1 MTTTTLAV
9 LVPLLPFLGAVAG
22 LLLGRTRPRLRT
34 PPRRPA
40 ARSPP
45 SALAVVVAVRQ
56 GGDQA
61 VDAATELTPTGSVP
75 IELALHIDGFAAL
88 VAVLVGLVATCV
100 QIYSTGY
107 LRDDPRYP
115 SYAALVSLFTS
126 AMLLV
131 VYSGDLMVLLVGW
144 EIMGI
149 CSYFLVGHYWETPE
163 ARAASLKA
171 FLVTKLGDVP
181 FLIGL
186 FALAADAGSFRITSI
201 LGTVASGGLDHPT
214 LIALLLL
221 AGVAGKSAQFP
232 LHTWLPDAMA
242 GPTPVSALIHAATM
256 VAAGVYF
263 VARLLPVFAA
273 SAAALVVLAVM
284 AAVTMVGSA
293 LAALA
298 QDDIKRVLAYST
310 IGQLGYM
317 TGALAVGDRGAAVFH
332 LLSHG
337 AFKALLFLGGGRDHP
352 RRRHQLAGRHVPDE
366 RPARPRPRRLLDD
379 DRGAPRARRDP
390 ALQRLLLQGG
400 RPRRRRARRHRP
412 RRGHPRRR
420 RLDRPRRRP
429 GHRPAHRRLRDP
441 PVAARLPRPGSRGPR
456 PRQAAHRHERR
467 AVGAR
472 RPLARLR
479 PRHRPRCPT
488 GSTDATSTPT
498 LTTSVLGTGVA
509 LVGGLVTYGA
519 WRHTTAMAAR
529 VPLGAVAAHPDGDAG
544 LVEAEA
550 IASHAPAYGDMASA
564 PDPADPGRL
573 LLGPLHRHAAV
584 GFHLDA
590 VYAAL
595 FVRPVQA
602 AATLVRFLDREVVDT
617 YVRGAGAAPRWLG
630 AAVRR
635 AQTGNVQ
642 TYLERAA
649 RRLRRPGGRRRPRRH
664 RGSVSRRDRY
674 QRVRDAVPSRVHRRR
689 PAPRRRRRSAAGP
702 ARADGEAPEQAVLRH
717 GVTVT
722 GAVLIAA
729 IVLALGFDHDHPSRM
744 QATTDISWI
753 PALDVRIHLGID
765 GISLPLLVLTA
776 LLTFLCALYRYF
788 KMPTGPSPKAFVALA
803 PRPRVRHPRHLR
815 RPRPAAVLPRLRD
828 GAHPDVLPHRPL
840 GR

>member
-22 LLLGRTRPRLRT
+22 LLLGRTAPGFVRP
-34 PPRRPA
+34 
-40 ARSPP
+40 
-45 SALAVVVAVRQ
+45 LAVLPTLTALVLAALVAVRQ
-56 GGDQA
+56 GGDAA
-61 VDAATELTPTGSVP
+61 VNAATELTPTGSVP

-88 VAVLVGLVATCV
+88 VAVLVGLVASCV

-126 AMLLV
+126 AMFLV
-131 VYSGDLMVLLVGW
+131 VYSGDLIVLLVGW
-144 EIMGI
+144 EVMGI

-186 FALAADAGSFRITSI
+186 FALATDAGSFRITRV
-201 LGTVASGGLDHPT
+201 LGAVASGSLDHPA

-263 VARLLPVFAA
+263 IARLLPVFEASQAA
-273 SAAALVVLAVM
+273 MVVLAVM
-284 AAVTMVGSA
+284 AAVTMTGSA

-337 AFKALLFLGGGRDHP
+337 AFKALLFLAAGVIIHAAGTNSLAAMSRMRNLRDRVPDAYWTMTVALLALAAIPPFSGFFSKEAVLGVAEHVVTGHTEHAPAAAGWLVLVAGLLTAVLTAAYAMRLWLLAFRGRGAEAPDHGRQPLTMTVVLWVLAAPSLALGGFAFRLLPDWFDGRD
-352 RRRHQLAGRHVPDE
+352 L
-366 RPARPRPRRLLDD
+366 
-379 DRGAPRARRDP
+379 
-390 ALQRLLLQGG
+390 
-400 RPRRRRARRHRP
+400 
-412 RRGHPRRR
+412 
-420 RLDRPRRRP
+420 
-429 GHRPAHRRLRDP
+429 
-441 PVAARLPRPGSRGPR
+441 S
-456 PRQAAHRHERR
+456 
-467 AVGAR
+467 
-472 RPLARLR
+472 
-479 PRHRPRCPT
+479 
-488 GSTDATSTPT
+488 PT

-509 LVGGLVTYGA
+509 LVGGIVTYGA
-519 WRHTTAMAAR
+519 WRHTTALKAR
-529 VPLGAVAAHPDGDAG
+529 VPLGAVAAHPEGDAAQ
-544 LVEAEA
+544 VEAEA
-550 IASHAPAYGDMASA
+550 IATHEPAYGDIAYA

-573 LLGPLHRHAAV
+573 LLGPLHRHAAA
-584 GFHLDA
+584 GFHMDA
-590 VYAAL
+590 LYSAL

-602 AATLVRFLDREVVDT
+602 GASLVRFLDREVVET
-617 YVRGAGAAPRWLG
+617 YVRGAGALPRWLG

-642 TYLERAA
+642 TY
-649 RRLRRPGGRRRPRRH
+649 
-664 RGSVSRRDRY
+664 VSALLAGT
-674 QRVRDAVPSRVHRRR
+674 VVLAV
-689 PAPRRRRRSAAGP
+689 
-702 ARADGEAPEQAVLRH
+702 AVVL
-717 GVTVT
+717 VAT
-722 GAVLIAA
+722 GA
-729 IVLALGFDHDHPSRM
+729 
-744 QATTDISWI
+744 
-753 PALDVRIHLGID
+753 
-765 GISLPLLVLTA
+765 
-776 LLTFLCALYRYF
+776 
-788 KMPTGPSPKAFVALA
+788 
-803 PRPRVRHPRHLR
+803 
-815 RPRPAAVLPRLRD
+815 
-828 GAHPDVLPHRPL
+828 
-840 GR
+840 

>member
-9 LVPLLPFLGAVAG
+9 LVPLLPFLGSAAG
-22 LLLGRTRPRLRT
+22 LLLGRTAPGFVRP
-34 PPRRPA
+34 
-40 ARSPP
+40 
-45 SALAVVVAVRQ
+45 LAVLPTLTALVLAVLVAVRQ
-56 GGDQA
+56 GGHQA
-61 VDAATELTPTGSVP
+61 IDAATELTPTGSVP

-88 VAVLVGLVATCV
+88 VAVLVGLVASCV

-131 VYSGDLMVLLVGW
+131 VYSGDLIVLLVGW

-163 ARAASLKA
+163 ARAASIKA

-186 FALAADAGSFRITSI
+186 FALATDAGSFRITKV
-201 LGTVASGGLDHPT
+201 LGAVASGGIDHPT

-221 AGVAGKSAQFP
+221 AGVAGKSALFP

-263 VARLLPVFAA
+263 IARLLPVFQAS
-273 SAAALVVLAVM
+273 SAAMVVLAVM
-284 AAVTMVGSA
+284 AAVTMAGSA

-317 TGALAVGDRGAAVFH
+317 AGALAVGDRGAAVFH

-337 AFKALLFLGGGRDHP
+337 AFKALLFLAAGVIIHASGTNSLAAMSRMKDLRARVPDAYWTMTVALLALAAIPPFSGFFSKEAVLGAAEHVATGHTEHAPGAAGWIVLVAGLITAVLTAAYATRLWLLAFRGRGAEAPDHGRQPLTMTVTLWVLAVPSLAFGLAYGPLPGWFDGRD
-352 RRRHQLAGRHVPDE
+352 LT
-366 RPARPRPRRLLDD
+366 
-379 DRGAPRARRDP
+379 
-390 ALQRLLLQGG
+390 
-400 RPRRRRARRHRP
+400 
-412 RRGHPRRR
+412 
-420 RLDRPRRRP
+420 
-429 GHRPAHRRLRDP
+429 
-441 PVAARLPRPGSRGPR
+441 PV
-456 PRQAAHRHERR
+456 
-467 AVGAR
+467 
-472 RPLARLR
+472 
-479 PRHRPRCPT
+479 
-488 GSTDATSTPT
+488 
-498 LTTSVLGTGVA
+498 LTTSVLGTGLA

-519 WRHTTAMAAR
+519 WRHTTALAASA
-529 VPLGAVAAHPDGDAG
+529 PLGAVAAHPEADGG

-550 IASHAPAYGDMASA
+550 IASHAPAYGDVASA

-584 GFHLDA
+584 GFHVDA
-590 VYAAL
+590 VYTAL

-602 AATLVRFLDREVVDT
+602 AAALVRFLDREVVDT
-617 YVRGAGAAPRWLG
+617 YVRGAGALPRWLG

-642 TYLERAA
+642 TYVSALLAGTVVLVVAA
-649 RRLRRPGGRRRPRRH
+649 LL
-664 RGSVSRRDRY
+664 V
-674 QRVRDAVPSRVHRRR
+674 A
-689 PAPRRRRRSAAGP
+689 
-702 ARADGEAPEQAVLRH
+702 
-717 GVTVT
+717 T
-722 GAVLIAA
+722 GA
-729 IVLALGFDHDHPSRM
+729 
-744 QATTDISWI
+744 
-753 PALDVRIHLGID
+753 
-765 GISLPLLVLTA
+765 
-776 LLTFLCALYRYF
+776 
-788 KMPTGPSPKAFVALA
+788 
-803 PRPRVRHPRHLR
+803 
-815 RPRPAAVLPRLRD
+815 
-828 GAHPDVLPHRPL
+828 
-840 GR
+840 

>member
-9 LVPLLPFLGAVAG
+9 LVPLLPFLGAAAG
-22 LLLGRTRPRLRT
+22 LLLGRTAPGFVRPLAVLPT
-34 PPRRPA
+34 LTA
-40 ARSPP
+40 F
-45 SALAVVVAVRQ
+45 ALAVLVAVRQ
-56 GGDQA
+56 GGDSPIVA
-61 VDAATELTPTGSVP
+61 STRLTPTGSVP
-75 IELALHIDGFAAL
+75 IDLALYIDGFAAL
-88 VAVLVGLVATCV
+88 VAVVVGLVATCV

-186 FALAADAGSFRITSI
+186 FALASDAGSFRITRI
-201 LGTVASGGLDHPT
+201 LDTVADGGLDHPT

-263 VARLLPVFAA
+263 IARLLPVFAA
-273 SAAALVVLAVM
+273 SSAALVVLAVM
-284 AAVTMVGSA
+284 AAVTMAGSA

-332 LLSHG
+332 LISHG
-337 AFKALLFLGGGRDHP
+337 AFKALLFLAAGVIIHAAGTNS
-352 RRRHQLAGRHVPDE
+352 LAAMSRMSNLRARVPDAYWTMTVALLALAAIPPFSGFFSKE
-366 RPARPRPRRLLDD
+366 SVLGAAETAAEGHAEHIPGAAGWTVLVAGLLTALLTAAYATRLWLRTFRGQGDEAPDHGRQPLSMTVVLWVLAVPSLALGGLAYGTLPDWFDGDD
-379 DRGAPRARRDP
+379 
-390 ALQRLLLQGG
+390 
-400 RPRRRRARRHRP
+400 
-412 RRGHPRRR
+412 
-420 RLDRPRRRP
+420 
-429 GHRPAHRRLRDP
+429 
-441 PVAARLPRPGSRGPR
+441 
-456 PRQAAHRHERR
+456 
-467 AVGAR
+467 
-472 RPLARLR
+472 LA
-479 PRHRPRCPT
+479 
-488 GSTDATSTPT
+488 PT
-498 LTTSVLGTGVA
+498 LTTSVLGTGLA
-509 LVGGLVTYGA
+509 LTGGLVTYAA
-519 WRHTTAMAAR
+519 WRYTTALAR
-529 VPLGAVAAHPDGDAG
+529 TPLGAVAAHPEADAAT
-544 LVEAEA
+544 VEAEA
-550 IASHAPAYGDMASA
+550 IASHAPAYGDVASA
-564 PDPADPGRL
+564 PDPTDPSRV

-590 VYAAL
+590 VYETL

-602 AATLVRFLDREVVDT
+602 GARLVRFLDREVVDT
-617 YVRGAGAAPRWLG
+617 YVHGAGALPRLLG

-642 TYLERAA
+642 TYVSALLAGTVVLVVAA
-649 RRLRRPGGRRRPRRH
+649 LL
-664 RGSVSRRDRY
+664 V
-674 QRVRDAVPSRVHRRR
+674 A
-689 PAPRRRRRSAAGP
+689 
-702 ARADGEAPEQAVLRH
+702 
-717 GVTVT
+717 T
-722 GAVLIAA
+722 GA
-729 IVLALGFDHDHPSRM
+729 
-744 QATTDISWI
+744 
-753 PALDVRIHLGID
+753 
-765 GISLPLLVLTA
+765 
-776 LLTFLCALYRYF
+776 
-788 KMPTGPSPKAFVALA
+788 
-803 PRPRVRHPRHLR
+803 
-815 RPRPAAVLPRLRD
+815 
-828 GAHPDVLPHRPL
+828 
-840 GR
+840 

>member
-22 LLLGRTRPRLRT
+22 LLLGRTAPGFVRP
-34 PPRRPA
+34 
-40 ARSPP
+40 
-45 SALAVVVAVRQ
+45 LAVLPTLTSLVLAALVAVRQ
-56 GGDQA
+56 GGGA
-61 VDAATELTPTGSVP
+61 PVDSATELTPTGSVP

-88 VAVLVGLVATCV
+88 VALLVGLVASCV

-126 AMLLV
+126 AMFLV
-131 VYSGDLMVLLVGW
+131 VYSGDLIVLLVGW
-144 EIMGI
+144 EVMGI

-186 FALAADAGSFRITSI
+186 FALATDAGSFRITRI

-263 VARLLPVFAA
+263 IARLLPVFEASQAA
-273 SAAALVVLAVM
+273 MVVLAVM
-284 AAVTMVGSA
+284 AAVTMTGSA

-337 AFKALLFLGGGRDHP
+337 AFKALLFLAAGVIIHAAGTNSLAAMSRMRNLRDRVPDAYWTMTVALLALAAIPPFSGFFSKEAVLGVAEHVVTGHTEHAPATAGWIVLVAGLVAAALTAAYAMRLWLLAFRGRGIEAPDHGRQPLTMTVVLWVLAIPSLALGGFAFRLLPDWFDGRD
-352 RRRHQLAGRHVPDE
+352 L
-366 RPARPRPRRLLDD
+366 
-379 DRGAPRARRDP
+379 
-390 ALQRLLLQGG
+390 
-400 RPRRRRARRHRP
+400 
-412 RRGHPRRR
+412 
-420 RLDRPRRRP
+420 
-429 GHRPAHRRLRDP
+429 
-441 PVAARLPRPGSRGPR
+441 S
-456 PRQAAHRHERR
+456 
-467 AVGAR
+467 
-472 RPLARLR
+472 
-479 PRHRPRCPT
+479 
-488 GSTDATSTPT
+488 PT

-509 LVGGLVTYGA
+509 LVGGIVTYAA
-519 WRHTTAMAAR
+519 WRHTSALTAR
-529 VPLGAVAAHPDGDAG
+529 VPLGAVAAHPEGDAG

-550 IASHAPAYGDMASA
+550 IATHEPAYGDIAYA

-573 LLGPLHRHAAV
+573 LLGPLHRHAAA

-590 VYAAL
+590 VYTAL

-602 AATLVRFLDREVVDT
+602 GASLVRFLDREVVET
-617 YVRGAGAAPRWLG
+617 YVRGAGALPRWLG

-642 TYLERAA
+642 TYVSALLAGTVVLAVAVVLAA
-649 RRLRRPGGRRRPRRH
+649 
-664 RGSVSRRDRY
+664 
-674 QRVRDAVPSRVHRRR
+674 
-689 PAPRRRRRSAAGP
+689 
-702 ARADGEAPEQAVLRH
+702 
-717 GVTVT
+717 T
-722 GAVLIAA
+722 GA
-729 IVLALGFDHDHPSRM
+729 
-744 QATTDISWI
+744 
-753 PALDVRIHLGID
+753 
-765 GISLPLLVLTA
+765 
-776 LLTFLCALYRYF
+776 
-788 KMPTGPSPKAFVALA
+788 
-803 PRPRVRHPRHLR
+803 
-815 RPRPAAVLPRLRD
+815 
-828 GAHPDVLPHRPL
+828 
-840 GR
+840 

>member
-22 LLLGRTRPRLRT
+22 LLFGRRIPGLVRP
-34 PPRRPA
+34 
-40 ARSPP
+40 
-45 SALAVVVAVRQ
+45 LAVLPTLTALVLAVLVAVRQ
-56 GGDQA
+56 GGETS

-88 VAVLVGLVATCV
+88 VAVLVGVVASCV

-186 FALAADAGSFRITSI
+186 FALAVDAGSFRITTI
-201 LGTVASGGLDHPT
+201 LTKVEVGGLDHPT

-284 AAVTMVGSA
+284 AAVTMAGSA

-337 AFKALLFLGGGRDHP
+337 AFKALLFLAAGVIIHAAGTNSLAAMSRMRGLRD
-352 RRRHQLAGRHVPDE
+352 RVPDAFWTMTVALLALAAIPPFSGFFSKE
-366 RPARPRPRRLLDD
+366 AVLGAAEHAATGHSETAPSSAGWIVLVAGLLTALLTAAYATRLWLLAFNG
-379 DRGAPRARRDP
+379 RGAEAPDLPQALNSVRAGETPPR
-390 ALQRLLLQGG
+390 Q
-400 RPRRRRARRHRP
+400 
-412 RRGHPRRR
+412 
-420 RLDRPRRRP
+420 
-429 GHRPAHRRLRDP
+429 
-441 PVAARLPRPGSRGPR
+441 PVAMTAVLWVLAVPSLAFGLTVGVLPDWFDGHS
-456 PRQAAHRHERR
+456 
-467 AVGAR
+467 
-472 RPLARLR
+472 L
-479 PRHRPRCPT
+479 
-488 GSTDATSTPT
+488 TPT

-519 WRHTTAMAAR
+519 WRHTTALAAR
-529 VPLGAVAAHPDGDAG
+529 VPMGAVAADAGADGG

-550 IASHAPAYGDMASA
+550 IATHAPAYGDVAA
-564 PDPADPGRL
+564 AHDPADPGRL

-602 AATLVRFLDREVVDT
+602 AAGLVRFLDREVIDT
-617 YVRGAGAAPRWLG
+617 YVRGAGTAPRWLG
-630 AAVRR
+630 TAVRR

-642 TYLERAA
+642 TYL
-649 RRLRRPGGRRRPRRH
+649 
-664 RGSVSRRDRY
+664 
-674 QRVRDAVPSRVHRRR
+674 
-689 PAPRRRRRSAAGP
+689 SALLAG
-702 ARADGEAPEQAVLRH
+702 
-717 GVTVT
+717 TV
-722 GAVLIAA
+722 
-729 IVLALGFDHDHPSRM
+729 VLA
-744 QATTDISWI
+744 
-753 PALDVRIHLGID
+753 V
-765 GISLPLLVLTA
+765 
-776 LLTFLCALYRYF
+776 
-788 KMPTGPSPKAFVALA
+788 
-803 PRPRVRHPRHLR
+803 
-815 RPRPAAVLPRLRD
+815 AAVLVATV
-828 GAHPDVLPHRPL
+828 GA
-840 GR
+840 

>member
-22 LLLGRTRPRLRT
+22 LLLGRTAPAFVRPLAVLPT
-34 PPRRPA
+34 LA
-40 ARSPP
+40 AL
-45 SALAVVVAVRQ
+45 ALAVAVALDQ
-56 GGDQA
+56 GGGTGNGTVA
-61 VDAATELTPTGSVP
+61 LDAHTQLAPTGSVP
-75 IELALHIDGFAAL
+75 IELALHIDGFAVL

-144 EIMGI
+144 EVMGI

-186 FALAADAGSFRITSI
+186 FALAVDAGSFRITTI
-201 LGTVASGGLDHPT
+201 LGKVTSEGGLDHPT

-273 SAAALVVLAVM
+273 SQAALIVLAVM
-284 AAVTMVGSA
+284 AAVTMLGSA

-317 TGALAVGDRGAAVFH
+317 TGALSVGNRDAAVFH

-337 AFKALLFLGGGRDHP
+337 AFKALLFLAAGVIIHAAGTNSLAAMSRMKDLRDRVPDAFWTMTVALLALAAIPPFSGFFSKEAVLGAAEHAATGHEPGGAGVEAVSSVPSAAGWVVLVAGLVTALLTAAYATRLWLLAFNGRGAEAPDHGKQP
-352 RRRHQLAGRHVPDE
+352 VTMNVVLWVLAIPSLGFGLLAGVLPDWF
-366 RPARPRPRRLLDD
+366 D
-379 DRGAPRARRDP
+379 
-390 ALQRLLLQGG
+390 
-400 RPRRRRARRHRP
+400 
-412 RRGHPRRR
+412 GHS
-420 RLDRPRRRP
+420 L
-429 GHRPAHRRLRDP
+429 
-441 PVAARLPRPGSRGPR
+441 
-456 PRQAAHRHERR
+456 
-467 AVGAR
+467 
-472 RPLARLR
+472 
-479 PRHRPRCPT
+479 
-488 GSTDATSTPT
+488 TPT
-498 LTTSVLGTGVA
+498 LTTSVLGTGFA
-509 LVGGLVTYGA
+509 LVGGLVTYAA
-519 WRHTTAMAAR
+519 WRHSTAMAAR
-529 VPLGAVAAHPDGDAG
+529 RTPIGAVAVDTESGDAG

-550 IASHAPAYGDMASA
+550 IATHTPAYGDIASA

-595 FVRPVQA
+595 FVRPVRA
-602 AATLVRFLDREVVDT
+602 GATLVAFLDRTVVDT
-617 YVRGAGAAPRWLG
+617 YVRAAAEAPKALG
-630 AAVRR
+630 WAVRR

-642 TYLERAA
+642 TYL
-649 RRLRRPGGRRRPRRH
+649 
-664 RGSVSRRDRY
+664 S
-674 QRVRDAVPSRVHRRR
+674 
-689 PAPRRRRRSAAGP
+689 
-702 ARADGEAPEQAVLRH
+702 
-717 GVTVT
+717 
-722 GAVLIAA
+722 
-729 IVLALGFDHDHPSRM
+729 
-744 QATTDISWI
+744 
-753 PALDVRIHLGID
+753 
-765 GISLPLLVLTA
+765 A
-776 LLTFLCALYRYF
+776 LLAGTVVLV
-788 KMPTGPSPKAFVALA
+788 VA
-803 PRPRVRHPRHLR
+803 V
-815 RPRPAAVLPRLRD
+815 VLVATA
-828 GAHPDVLPHRPL
+828 GA
-840 GR
+840 